1 MTVMVALYA
10 EARAKKRGEPVVKL
24 GMFHAL
30 AGTKR
35 LHRML
40 SGGSSAADIIAA
52 WQPEVARFKAQR
64 KPYLLY
70 PG

>member
-1 MTVMVALYA
+1 MGVRRLVTNV
-10 EARAKKRGEPVVKL
+10 

-40 SGGSSAADIIAA
+40 LDGREASAIVGA
-52 WQPEVARFKAQR
+52 WHNEVEAFNTLRAK
-64 KPYLLY
+64 YLLY
-70 PG
+70 